1 MQPNL
6 PSFVE
11 LQFSRFNNKEA
22 VTLLILVRN
31 GAKLEVW
38 VRPDWTERLDP
49 QDQSYLSH
57 LMQEW
62 KTAAP
67 AEIPA
72 LLDELSR
79 QSHGP
84 LRVSNSG
91 RLPADECQGLIDR
104 FLAPRR

>member
-1 MQPNL
+1 
-6 PSFVE
+6 VE
-11 LQFSRFNNKEA
+11 LQFSRFNNQEA

-49 QDQSYLSH
+49 QDRAYLSD

-72 LLDELSR
+72 ILDEISR

-91 RLPADECQGLIDR
+91 TLHPDECQALIDR
-104 FLAPRR
+104 LLAPKR

>member
-31 GAKLEVW
+31 RTKLEVW

-49 QDQSYLSH
+49 QDQAYLSS

-62 KTAAP
+62 KAATP

-91 RLPADECQGLIDR
+91 RLPANECQGLIDR
-104 FLAPRR
+104 LLAPKP